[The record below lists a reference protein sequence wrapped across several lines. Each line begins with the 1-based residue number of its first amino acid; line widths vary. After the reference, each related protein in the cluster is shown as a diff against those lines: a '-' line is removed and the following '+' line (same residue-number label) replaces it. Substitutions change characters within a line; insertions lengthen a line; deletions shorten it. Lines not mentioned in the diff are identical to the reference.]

1 MHKPFISKPVKP
13 FLFVFDVVKKQK
25 VFPEVDMINRIM
37 KVKFV
42 KNKQNIPSR
51 KLKKS
56 AKSYIACFRIADTSK
71 F

>member
-13 FLFVFDVVKKQK
+13 WNWKTTFKHFCLFLMLLKSKK
-25 VFPEVDMINRIM
+25 FFHIVDMINKIM

-51 KLKKS
+51 KLK
-56 AKSYIACFRIADTSK
+56 CK